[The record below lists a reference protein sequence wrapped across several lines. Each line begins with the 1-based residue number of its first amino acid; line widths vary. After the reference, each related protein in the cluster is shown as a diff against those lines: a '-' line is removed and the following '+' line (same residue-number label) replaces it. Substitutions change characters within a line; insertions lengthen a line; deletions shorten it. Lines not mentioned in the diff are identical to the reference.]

1 MKDELVLT
9 VGDVKQYF
17 YCPRIVYY
25 NYLMPGFRPVTYKME
40 EGKIRQKEEERL
52 EKRRSLSRFRIPAYS
67 PDRRN
72 IFRFPLAPIGSAAHQ
87 RKRCPVPR
95 RQGSKTLPIEAGHND
110 VDNQNPSKLFN
121 VRLLS
126 SSLGLSGM
134 LDMVILTEDEAI
146 PVDFKDGAFSKGNA
160 VALHHKYQL
169 MAYGLLLEDSYSGK
183 ESKIGFIRS
192 LEDGGIRSVVFSEG
206 AKMFLR
212 GKIRKM
218 RRMILE
224 EIFPEETPYKGRCW
238 ECEFRPVCK
247 G

>member
-1 MKDELVLT
+1 MMGDPILLT

-25 NYLMPGFRPVTYKME
+25 NYLMPAFRPVTYKME
-40 EGKIRQKEEERL
+40 EGKMRQKEEERL
-52 EKRRSLSRFRIPAYS
+52 EKRRMLSKFGIASGR
-67 PDRRN
+67 
-72 IFRFPLAPIGSAAHQ
+72 
-87 RKRCPVPR
+87 
-95 RQGSKTLPIEAGHND
+95 
-110 VDNQNPSKLFN
+110 DNASKLFN

-126 SSLGLSGM
+126 HSLGLSGM
-134 LDMVILTEDEAI
+134 LDMALLTDGEAI

-169 MAYGLLLEDSYSGK
+169 MAYGLLLEGSYSGK
-183 ESKIGFIRS
+183 ESRIGFIRS
-192 LEDGGIRSVVFSEG
+192 LEDGGIRSVVFSDG
-206 AKMFLR
+206 AKMFLK

-224 EIFPEETPYKGRCW
+224 EIFPEETPYKGRCR